1 MTGVVVAALLVF
13 FQMAALGGESPDKSR
28 YNLFRP
34 TPDALLREMATDR
47 PDKTESAYS
56 VDAGHFQ
63 VEMDLLS
70 YTYDRS
76 DTETL
81 EAWAI
86 APINLKVGV
95 LNNVDLQII
104 AESYNIQR
112 TKDRST
118 NSSTRLSGF
127 GDLLLRCKTNLW
139 GNDGGPT
146 ALSVMPF
153 MKLPTNQNGLGNRA
167 VEGGVIFPFAMDLP
181 ADWGFGAQAEVDYIQ
196 NSGNSDYHGEFINT
210 VTVSHDIIGKL
221 GGYVELFSNVS
232 DPIRGKMGR
241 HLRLRV
247 HLRSYARHSARC
259 RHEHRVDGRGG
270 RSQPVH
276 RAFDAVL
283 SVGALAATVPWA
295 VIPSGAKRSRRTR
308 LDSGDVDNNT
318 TGFLDFARD
327 DGSHTAHWLVATFSE
342 SACA

>member
-1 MTGVVVAALLVF
+1 MAGIAGVRRGRVRMMGF
-13 FQMAALGGESPDKSR
+13 FGAITLSCVSPMADACAGELPDKSG

-56 VDAGHFQ
+56 VDAGHYQ
-63 VEMDLLS
+63 IEMDLLS

-76 DTETL
+76 DAETL

-86 APINLKVGV
+86 APINMKVGV

-118 NSSTRLSGF
+118 NSSARLSGF

-153 MKLPTNQNGLGNRA
+153 VKLPTNQNGLGNGA

-196 NSGNSDYHGEFINT
+196 DSGSSDYHGEFLNT
-210 VTVSHDIIGKL
+210 VTVSHDIVGKL
-221 GGYVELFSNVS
+221 AGYVELFSNVS
-232 DPIRGKMGR
+232 T
-241 HLRLRV
+241 
-247 HLRSYARHSARC
+247 
-259 RHEHRVDGRGG
+259 E
-270 RSQPVH
+270 
-276 RAFDAVL
+276 
-283 SVGALAATVPWA
+283 
-295 VIPSGAKRSRRTR
+295 SGAK
-308 LDSGDVDNNT
+308 
-318 TGFLDFARD
+318 
-327 DGSHTAHWLVATFSE
+327 WIATFDFGFTYAITRDIQLDAGVNIGLTDAADDLNPFIGLSMRY
-342 SACA
+342 